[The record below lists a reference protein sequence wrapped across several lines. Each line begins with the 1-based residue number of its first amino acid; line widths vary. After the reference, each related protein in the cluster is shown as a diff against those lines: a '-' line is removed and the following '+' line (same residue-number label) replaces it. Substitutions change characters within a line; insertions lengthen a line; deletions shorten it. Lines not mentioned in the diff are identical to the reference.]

1 MDEFR
6 LYMALANGGIARLSP
21 LQRIGFSILQFAADI
36 IPDAKI
42 EKKRRL
48 FDSIMADHDN
58 MISRLCFGY
67 SRSKEEFQDLRQ
79 DTYVNIW
86 QGLENFC
93 GASSLKTWIYKV
105 TLNTCVSTLRKRKK
119 DGTSLDVEELSD
131 IIDDSE
137 DTMQMISDLYK
148 AIDRLN
154 PVDKAIVMMWL
165 DDMSYDEM
173 AEATG
178 LGRNTLATRLRR
190 AKEKIKQL
198 I

>member
-1 MDEFR
+1 MLVLR
-6 LYMALANGGIARLSP
+6 LYMALAGGGAIALSP
-21 LQRIGFSILQFAADI
+21 LQRIGFAILQFAARVV
-36 IPDAKI
+36 PDAKR
-42 EKKRRL
+42 EKRRL
-48 FDSIMADHDN
+48 LFNSIMAEHDS

-67 SRSKEEFQDLRQ
+67 SRTRDEFQDLRQ

-86 QGLENFC
+86 QGLESFC
-93 GASSLKTWIYKV
+93 GTSSLKTWIYRV

-119 DGTSLDVEELSD
+119 EGISLDVSGLSD
-131 IIDDSE
+131 LIDDSE
-137 DTMQMISDLYK
+137 ETMQMISELHK
-148 AIDRLN
+148 AIDHLG

-178 LGRNTLATRLRR
+178 IGRNTLATRLRR